1 MIVYLDMI
9 KINVLLS
16 SKRVVNSPD
25 FTSVIFPLKLS
36 KIKTKEKEKQKS
48 PLPESRRSM

>member
-1 MIVYLDMI
+1 MI

-16 SKRVVNSPD
+16 SKRVVSSD

-36 KIKTKEKEKQKS
+36 KIKTKGKEKQKS
-48 PLPESRRSM
+48 PLPESRRNM